1 MNRKKAITFSKKF
14 FKDINYFSISD
25 KFKPEVA
32 KELSEYLLKV
42 IEEKTPNIVYITRQI
57 NAFS

>member
-1 MNRKKAITFSKKF
+1 MDYKKAAIFSKKF
-14 FKDINYFSISD
+14 FKDINYTSISD

-42 IEEKTPNIVYITRQI
+42 VERKTLNIVYITR
-57 NAFS
+57 